1 MNQPLPA
8 ANTTAN
14 SRSAS
19 LDILKVISIIAVVF
33 IHGNSMIKF
42 NPTAFDISHQ
52 GIKMWADAFRF
63 CVPVFIF
70 LWAFFAEKSLI
81 KKGSGSSFSR
91 FFKLLIPFLFW
102 SAVYFFLLG
111 KHKGLNIVSI
121 ISKYWVGY
129 GWSGQYY
136 FIILFQLLLLFPLIS
151 KITRPL
157 VNRPVVLYVISLVF
171 FVAVSYSGWL
181 NINIVGKISDRA
193 FVYWL
198 PYVVLGIAFAH
209 NKDAIFKVPVWL
221 AVISVV
227 LMPLE
232 VYLHPEDASPYLF
245 PSVFVVAMLI
255 ANSAFSH
262 NLTYNEINRGTGN
275 VIQNIAQNTLGIF
288 CINPLIIA
296 FFPRLT
302 KLGELSFAG
311 CSIILPI
318 LSTIIVTAVS
328 CLIIYILKRV
338 KLAVL
343 VAN

>member
-1 MNQPLPA
+1 MSQPLP
-8 ANTTAN
+8 TAN
-14 SRSAS
+14 NTINNRSAS

-42 NPTAFDISHQ
+42 NPTGFDISHE
-52 GIKMWADAFRF
+52 GVKMWADAFRF

-70 LWAFFAEKSLI
+70 LWAYFAEKSLI
-81 KKGSGSSFSR
+81 KRGPGSSFSR
-91 FFKLLIPFLFW
+91 IFKLLIPFVFW

-111 KHKGLNIVSI
+111 KHKGLSIVSI
-121 ISKYWVGY
+121 INKYWVGY

-136 FIILFQLLLLFPLIS
+136 FIILFQLLLLFPIIS
-151 KITRPL
+151 KLTRPL
-157 VNRPVVLYVISLVF
+157 VNRPVILYVISLVF

-181 NINIVGKISDRA
+181 DVSIVGKISDRA

-198 PYVVLGIAFAH
+198 PYVVLGITFAH

-221 AVISVV
+221 AVISVA
-227 LMPLE
+227 LIPLE

-245 PSVFVVAMLI
+245 PSVFLVAILI

-262 NLTYNEINRGTGN
+262 SLNYSEMSEGAGN

-311 CSIILPI
+311 CSIILPL
-318 LSTIIVTAVS
+318 LSTLIVTAVS
-328 CLIIYILKRV
+328 CLIIYILKRI
-338 KLAVL
+338 KLSVL